1 MNVILITGTTRWN
14 TWTRSEPKVLTP
26 ISLHPPDYKF
36 YLVTHAFAMD
46 MAHQESAFGEYF
58 NKKKSRMIEYIY
70 KMSKKILDKR
80 YGPQQFKGVC
90 KTEEEL
96 NHCNSPVL
104 CVCL

>member
-1 MNVILITGTTRWN
+1 M
-14 TWTRSEPKVLTP
+14 TP

-70 KMSKKILDKR
+70 KTSKKLLDKR

-90 KTEEEL
+90 KIEEEL